1 MLKPLSIDLRR
12 RIVEAKEA
20 GGSLRSV
27 RDRFGVAASS
37 VSNLHTLWRARGSVE
52 PKKMGGS
59 VEPKKMGAIAA
70 AMRSRRT
77 TIGSWSWSPRHR
89 T

>member
-52 PKKMGGS
+52 PKKMG
-59 VEPKKMGAIAA
+59 AIAA